1 MVGKVEKGRRGRK
14 LFKKNIIKGKGSDLV
29 VQIQQIFLSLYQ
41 EPTYILSS
49 LQSENGSAFK
59 ELIS

>member
-14 LFKKNIIKGKGSDLV
+14 LFKKNIKGEGSDLV

-41 EPTYILSS
+41 EPTSILSS

>member
-14 LFKKNIIKGKGSDLV
+14 SFKKNIKGKGSDLV